1 MFIIETIIFIFLSS
15 LSLISLV
22 GYGQILLSKY
32 KFNFFISFFF
42 GLIICS
48 LLITGIHFFI
58 KINIYI
64 NLIILIFGIC
74 LFLIKF
80 KFNLDKIFKKIF
92 NFFLIFLFLI
102 PIFLSH
108 KYHEDF
114 GYYHL
119 PYLISLAEQKLSLIS
134 K

>member
-80 KFNLDKIFKKIF
+80 KFNLDKFLKKIF
-92 NFFLIFLFLI
+92 NFF
-102 PIFLSH
+102 
-108 KYHEDF
+108 
-114 GYYHL
+114 
-119 PYLISLAEQKLSLIS
+119 
-134 K
+134 